1 MSGAM
6 LVPDTISCSW
16 DNIMHTLPS
25 PDTITG
31 KNASADRQEVK
42 KSVLR
47 RKDASSIESKLHK
60 NTTPMSFMTSGG
72 RISQKSSPSL
82 RFLTKLSRKL
92 WR

>member
-6 LVPDTISCSW
+6 LVPDTTSCSW

-47 RKDASSIESKLHK
+47 R
-60 NTTPMSFMTSGG
+60 TPV
-72 RISQKSSPSL
+72 QL
-82 RFLTKLSRKL
+82 RVNCTKTPRPCHS
-92 WR
+92 